1 MNLAQSGQKLQT
13 DVNSKGVNTNE
24 EAIFELNIS
33 LQPEVVAE
41 EVMNSE
47 ATFASK
53 EIAMVIIVIL
63 SAYVTW

>member
-1 MNLAQSGQKLQT
+1 MNLAQSGRKLQT
-13 DVNSKGVNTNE
+13 DVGSKGVNTNE

-53 EIAMVIIVIL
+53 EISMVIIVII
-63 SAYVTW
+63 YVYMT